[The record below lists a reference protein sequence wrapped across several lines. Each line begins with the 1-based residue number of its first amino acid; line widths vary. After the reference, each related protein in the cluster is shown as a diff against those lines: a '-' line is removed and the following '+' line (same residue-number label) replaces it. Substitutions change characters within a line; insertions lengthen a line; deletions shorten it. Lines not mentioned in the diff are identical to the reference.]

1 MNGKFPVLQGRRN
14 RSIDAQKVDDVR
26 RVLRVALQHG
36 ALSEEEF
43 ASTLER
49 LEFAPGAAE
58 PALDSPSRRS
68 VRKPK
73 CHTPTAR

>member
-1 MNGKFPVLQGRRN
+1 MNDKFPVLQGCRN

-26 RVLRVALQHG
+26 RVLQVAFQPG

-43 ASTLER
+43 ANTLER
-49 LEFAPGAAE
+49 LEFAPGAVD

-68 VRKPK
+68 ARKPK
-73 CHTPTAR
+73 CHTPTAL

>member
-1 MNGKFPVLQGRRN
+1 MSGKFPVLQGCRN
-14 RSIDAQKVDDVR
+14 RSIEAQKVDDVR
-26 RVLRVALQHG
+26 RVRRVAFQLG

-49 LEFAPGAAE
+49 LEFAPGLVE

-68 VRKPK
+68 ARKPK
-73 CHTPTAR
+73 CHTPTAL